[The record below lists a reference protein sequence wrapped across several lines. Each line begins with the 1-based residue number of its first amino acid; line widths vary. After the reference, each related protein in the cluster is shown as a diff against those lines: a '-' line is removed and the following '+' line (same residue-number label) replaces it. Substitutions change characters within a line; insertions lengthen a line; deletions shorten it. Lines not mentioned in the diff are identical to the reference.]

1 MAANRV
7 PVLPSP
13 ADPHG
18 PHREFAGPWWR
29 FPVMQDALL
38 AGALI
43 AVTWSLGHLAGLR
56 RLEPTGYLLAMALG
70 GRHFLREGLRALR
83 DRREVGIELL
93 MATAAAGAAALGLW
107 DEAALLV
114 ALYATA
120 EALEEYAYARTRSA
134 IRSLLDLAPQEACV
148 LRDGREE
155 TLPAT
160 QLRRGDRFIVRP
172 GQVVA
177 TDGIVRDGT
186 SALDESLVTGE
197 PTPVDKG
204 PGDRVFAGS
213 INRHGALVVEA
224 TATFEDNTLARIV
237 HLVEEAQERK
247 GRLQRVIERFGRRY
261 SPGVL
266 AAAVLLAVLPP
277 LFGQPAAPWV
287 LRAVVLLV
295 AAAPCALVM
304 STPVAVAAGIGSAGR
319 HGVLVKGGVHLE
331 NLGRVRVVAFDKTG
345 TLTEGRPQLT
355 DVVPAPG
362 RTREEVLALAA
373 SVEQR
378 SEHPLG
384 KAIVRRADEEQLARA
399 AAAEFT
405 ALAGLGARARID
417 GQLAVVGNPA
427 ALADDGVALGP
438 LAAAADALQAQGK
451 TVVGVAIDG
460 TAVGL
465 LALADRPR
473 AEAAAGIAALHR
485 LGVTTV
491 MLTGDHAR
499 TAHAIARELGIDR
512 VYAALSPAEKVAHIR
527 RLEETLGPVA
537 MVGDGIN
544 DAPALAAATVGIAMG
559 AAGTDAAIEAA
570 DVALMADDL
579 MKVAEAIRLGRMVRA
594 ISLQNL
600 VFSLLILGVLI
611 PAALLGAI
619 TVVAAVVVHEVSELL
634 AVANGLRAAR
644 PRPA

>member
-1 MAANRV
+1 MR
-7 PVLPSP
+7 
-13 ADPHG
+13 
-18 PHREFAGPWWR
+18 
-29 FPVMQDALL
+29 DALL
-38 AGALI
+38 AGAII
-43 AVTWSLGHLAGLR
+43 AVTWSLGHLAGLH
-56 RLEPTGYLLAMALG
+56 RLEPVGYLLAMALG
-70 GRHFLREGLRALR
+70 GNHFLREGLHALR
-83 DRREVGIELL
+83 HERAVGIEVL
-93 MATAAAGAAALGLW
+93 MATAAAGAAGLGLW

-114 ALYATA
+114 FLYATA

-134 IRSLLDLAPQEACV
+134 IRSLLALAPQDVCV

-155 TLPAT
+155 TVPAT
-160 QLRRGDRFIVRP
+160 QLRRGDRFVVRP

-177 TDGIVRDGT
+177 TDGIIRDGT
-186 SALDESLVTGE
+186 SALDESPVTGE
-197 PTPVDKG
+197 STPVDKG

-266 AAAVLLAVLPP
+266 AAAVLLAVVPP
-277 LFGQPAAPWV
+277 LVGQPAGPWV

-319 HGVLVKGGVHLE
+319 HGILVKGGVHLE
-331 NLGRVRVVAFDKTG
+331 NLGRIRAVAFDKTG

-355 DVVPAPG
+355 DVIPAPG
-362 RTREEVLALAA
+362 VARDDVLALAA

-384 KAIVRRADEEQLARA
+384 KAIVRRAGEEGVALA

-405 ALAGLGARARID
+405 ALAGLGARARVD
-417 GQLAVVGNPA
+417 GRVAVVGTPA
-427 ALADDGVALGP
+427 ALEQEGVALGP
-438 LAAAADALQAQGK
+438 LVDAAAALQAQGK
-451 TVVGVAIDG
+451 TVVAVAADGVAL
-460 TAVGL
+460 GL
-465 LALADRPR
+465 LALHDRPR
-473 AEAAAGIAALHR
+473 ADAAAAIAALHR
-485 LGVTTV
+485 LGVTVV

-499 TAHAIARELGIDR
+499 TADAVARDLGIDR
-512 VYAALSPAEKVAHIR
+512 VYASLSPEDKVTHIR
-527 RLEETLGPVA
+527 QLEEALGPVA

-579 MKVAEAIRLGRMVRA
+579 VKVAEAIRLGRVVRA

-600 VFSLLILGVLI
+600 VFSLLVLSVLI

-619 TVVAAVVVHEVSELL
+619 TVVAAIVVHEVSELL

-644 PRPA
+644 PLPA